1 MLAVYLRLHVKDGE
15 EQSVEDQM
23 RKFATEVIRTE
34 PGTYMYTLIKD
45 DDGLGTMELY
55 EDMDALRAHGATTH
69 HDENVRILSGK
80 MSAPP
85 EIKFH
90 RVVHH
95 PTKD

>member
-15 EQSVEDQM
+15 EAFVEQQM
-23 RKFATEVIRTE
+23 KWFATEVMRTE
-34 PGTYMYTLIKD
+34 PSTYMYTLVQD
-45 DDGLGTMELY
+45 DEGLGTMELY
-55 EDMDALRAHGATTH
+55 EDLDALRAHGATPH
-69 HDENVRILSGK
+69 HEENVKILRSK
-80 MSAPP
+80 MAAPP